1 MNWQELRKEAD
12 NLPVYERLLLVEA
25 IIRSLSNELRPQ
37 EPIPE
42 GVVERLRGVL
52 KTDKSSPKKGG
63 LTELVGILKT
73 DNQPPTDEK
82 IEAILEE
89 RLAEKYLQ

>member
-1 MNWQELRKEAD
+1 MNWQELRKEAY

-52 KTDKSSPKKGG
+52 KTDEP
-63 LTELVGILKT
+63 T
-73 DNQPPTDEK
+73 PTDEE
-82 IEAILEE
+82 IEAMKYE
-89 RLAEKYLQ
+89 RLSEKYLK